1 MPQAFI
7 ANTRLLNVYI
17 YLDVTVLL
25 LHVCSASQHARS
37 QPDFP
42 ASLFA
47 YMPEKAEI
55 SQTDLERS
63 FGAAAAGDWAAVHAI
78 VQEEPASPSW
88 LYQAC
93 DWASQLM
100 NHTSGRDSIQLRVA
114 EASDMSAVLGLVQ
127 ELAEYE
133 KEPDAVVTS
142 VEQLQRDGFGSCPL
156 FAVILAEQRGGADDG
171 EPAQPG
177 ASEHASAAAAA
188 SDSNQVIG
196 MAFIH
201 HTYSTWRGLCLY
213 LEDLYVRP
221 SARGSGVGTALV
233 RAVAATA
240 SAAGAA
246 RLVWQCLD
254 WNEPAMKMYT
264 SKFDA
269 QHMVEW
275 NTLRLEGFRLTAA
288 AAAPAAGA
296 SE

>member
-1 MPQAFI
+1 M
-7 ANTRLLNVYI
+7 RI
-17 YLDVTVLL
+17 YFDVTVLL
-25 LHVCSASQHARS
+25 LHVCSVSQYACA
-37 QPDFP
+37 QL
-42 ASLFA
+42 SLPTHVLI
-47 YMPEKAEI
+47 YMPEKAQI
-55 SQTDLERS
+55 PQTDLTRS
-63 FGAAAAGDWAAVHAI
+63 FSAATAGDWSTVHAI
-78 VQEEPASPSW
+78 MQEVPACPSW

-93 DWASQLM
+93 DWASRLM
-100 NHTSGRDSIQLRVA
+100 NHTSGRDDIQLRVA
-114 EASDMSAVLGLVQ
+114 EASDMPAVLGLVQ

-142 VEQLQRDGFGSCPL
+142 VEQLQRDGFGACPM
-156 FAVILAEQRGGADDG
+156 FAVILAEQRGDADSG
-171 EPAQPG
+171 GVAEPGVPA
-177 ASEHASAAAAA
+177 HVAAASGAASTA

-196 MAFIH
+196 MAFVH

-233 RAVAATA
+233 QAVAATA

-275 NTLRLEGFRLTAA
+275 NTLRLEGARLTAA
-288 AAAPAAGA
+288 AAPARV